1 MSGVRIA
8 AVTDLASCRAI
19 EDLQREVWGLP
30 ERGLVPAEQV
40 RAVVHNG
47 GMLLL
52 ASDEDGPPI
61 GFCYA
66 FVGVEDGRPILCSHM
81 LAVRPAARGRGVGAA
96 LKLAQRQLAGERGF
110 AKITWTFDPLQAPNA
125 YLNLHRLGAYA
136 RRYFVDHYGAM
147 EDDINRGMPSDRLL
161 AEWPTGGDN
170 RARARASAS
179 EPAGG
184 VMPWIL
190 PAHTGDGT
198 ARPGEPNRERMRGA
212 AGLVAVPTD
221 IEALRHEDPQL
232 PRRWRLA
239 LRTTFQ
245 EAFAAG
251 LVAVDFDRAA
261 GTGVAAYVLE
271 RM

>member
-1 MSGVRIA
+1 
-8 AVTDLASCRAI
+8 
-19 EDLQREVWGLP
+19 
-30 ERGLVPAEQV
+30 
-40 RAVVHNG
+40 
-47 GMLLL
+47 
-52 ASDEDGPPI
+52 
-61 GFCYA
+61 
-66 FVGVEDGRPILCSHM
+66 
-81 LAVRPAARGRGVGAA
+81 VRPAARGRGVGTA

-161 AEWPTGGDN
+161 AEWPAGGN
-170 RARARASAS
+170 NRARASAS

-198 ARPGEPNRERMRGA
+198 ARPGEPNRERMGGA

-271 RM
+271 RMG

>member
-1 MSGVRIA
+1 
-8 AVTDLASCRAI
+8 
-19 EDLQREVWGLP
+19 
-30 ERGLVPAEQV
+30 
-40 RAVVHNG
+40 
-47 GMLLL
+47 
-52 ASDEDGPPI
+52 
-61 GFCYA
+61 
-66 FVGVEDGRPILCSHM
+66 
-81 LAVRPAARGRGVGAA
+81 
-96 LKLAQRQLAGERGF
+96 
-110 AKITWTFDPLQAPNA
+110 LQAPNA

-161 AEWPTGGDN
+161 AEWPAGGDN
-170 RARARASAS
+170 RARASAS

-198 ARPGEPNRERMRGA
+198 ARPGEPNREHMRGA

-271 RM
+271 RKG